1 MIPIT
6 TALSHLAT
14 TRPAASRVFH
24 RHRLDF
30 CCGGE
35 RSLAEACRALG
46 LDPLLLAREIELE
59 ETVAAQAVRW
69 DERPLAELIDHIL
82 VRYHEPL
89 REELPRL
96 LEMAQKVERAHAD
109 KSHAPHGL
117 AAHLRGIQGSVED
130 HMQKEEQILFPAI
143 RAGHGLSLSM
153 PIHVMEQEHEEHGAN
168 LRRIRS
174 LTADLTAPDD
184 ACTTWRSL
192 YLGLVELER
201 ELMDHIHLENHVL
214 FPRALAR

>member
-6 TALSHLAT
+6 AALSHLAT

-35 RSLAEACRALG
+35 RSLDEACRAVG
-46 LDPLLLAREIELE
+46 LDPQLLAREIELE
-59 ETVAAQAVRW
+59 EGVAESAVRW

-82 VRYHEPL
+82 TRYHEPL

-96 LEMAQKVERAHAD
+96 LEMAEKVERAHAD
-109 KSHAPHGL
+109 KPHAPHGL
-117 AAHLRGIQGSVED
+117 AAHLRGILGSVED

-168 LRRIRS
+168 LRRTRS